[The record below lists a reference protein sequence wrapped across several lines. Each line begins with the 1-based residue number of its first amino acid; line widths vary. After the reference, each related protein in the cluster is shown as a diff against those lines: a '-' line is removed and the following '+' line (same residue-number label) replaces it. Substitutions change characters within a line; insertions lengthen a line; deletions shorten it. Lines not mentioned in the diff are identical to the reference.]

1 MGINKKYAEK
11 FTKAYEGLEAM
22 HAPIYFFKD
31 SENYHKEEWRE
42 IIQKYI
48 PNVMMHCYFVSTY
61 GKVYSS
67 LKSPKYPN
75 GGLLIPSVNEHG
87 YYQLNLQNQYNS
99 KEKICVKINRLVLLH
114 FRFIP
119 GCEFLEVDHLN
130 CDKTDNHI
138 WNLEWVK
145 PIENVHRAINNNCRP
160 LSNKFAIGE
169 GNLLTEIEAEELY
182 KKANNIKDH
191 NYEQLAIEYND
202 NVNYIKG
209 LLNGSI
215 RPYIRKSHEK

>member
-99 KEKICVKINRLVLLH
+99 KERICVKINRLVLLRG
-114 FRFIP
+114 FATGVGTAVLGRSIP
-119 GCEFLEVDHLN
+119 AGA
-130 CDKTDNHI
+130 
-138 WNLEWVK
+138 
-145 PIENVHRAINNNCRP
+145 R
-160 LSNKFAIGE
+160 E
-169 GNLLTEIEAEELY
+169 GSPFSIAGST
-182 KKANNIKDH
+182 ANGWI
-191 NYEQLAIEYND
+191 
-202 NVNYIKG
+202 
-209 LLNGSI
+209 
-215 RPYIRKSHEK
+215 